1 MKINQRVAIT
11 KRLLQESLMKILE
24 TKPLDK
30 VSITELCGEAGINR
44 ATFYRHYNLPRDVLL
59 DMQQQFV
66 DKIQSKYSVAR
77 FNKSPEAFVEEICTV
92 LYDNA
97 DFIKISIK
105 NNLEDNIINLSCTAF
120 QNYAK
125 NNNLFNK
132 TSRFDE
138 NDLKLLVAY
147 VSGGSYF
154 MIRQWLL
161 EDIDKSPKEISKMVL
176 SVLDVK
182 YLLRS

>member
-11 KRLLQESLMKILE
+11 KRLLQEALMKILE
-24 TKPLDK
+24 FKSLDK
-30 VSITELCGEAGINR
+30 VSITELCDEAGINR

-66 DKIQSKYSVAR
+66 GKIQNKYDVSR

-120 QNYAK
+120 QNYLK
-125 NNNLFNK
+125 TNNLLNK
-132 TSRFDE
+132 KSDLDD
-138 NDLKLLVAY
+138 NDLKLLVAFM
-147 VSGGSYF
+147 SGGSYF

-161 EDIDKSPKEISKMVL
+161 EDICKSPKEITKMVL
-176 SVLDVK
+176 SVIDVG
-182 YLLRS
+182 YLLKS